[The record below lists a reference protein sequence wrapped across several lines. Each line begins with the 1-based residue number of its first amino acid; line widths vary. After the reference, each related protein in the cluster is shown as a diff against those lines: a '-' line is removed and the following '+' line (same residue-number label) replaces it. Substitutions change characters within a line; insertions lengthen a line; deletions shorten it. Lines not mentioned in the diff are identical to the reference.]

1 MQTKE
6 RIPVPGDVI
15 KTSAS
20 MNNTQVPY
28 MVARRALNN
37 DALQQKQVSVKNFQ
51 LIVPYLDKLR
61 KSNPMSVIGY
71 TRQDTFNIV
80 DLHFFPG
87 FVDKVLNFV

>member
-1 MQTKE
+1 
-6 RIPVPGDVI
+6 
-15 KTSAS
+15 
-20 MNNTQVPY
+20 MNNAQVPY
-28 MVARRALNN
+28 MVARRALN
-37 DALQQKQVSVKNFQ
+37 DDVLQQKQVSVKNCQ
-51 LIVPYLDKLR
+51 LIVPYLVKLR